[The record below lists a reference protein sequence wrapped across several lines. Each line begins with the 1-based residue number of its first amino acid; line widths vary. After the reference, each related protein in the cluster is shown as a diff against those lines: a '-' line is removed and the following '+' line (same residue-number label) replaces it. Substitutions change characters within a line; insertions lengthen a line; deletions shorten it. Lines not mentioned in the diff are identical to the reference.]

1 MAQLITALLV
11 PFDEQGKLMEESLR
25 QVVEYNITENKVDG
39 LYVGGSTGENFM
51 LDTTT
56 KKNIF
61 KIVKE
66 VAADRIELIAQ
77 VGSLN
82 IYEAKEL
89 AAYVVNELGYQK
101 ISSVTP
107 FYYKFDFE
115 EIKNYYFEIVKDVEA
130 ELIVYS
136 IPALTGVNFSED
148 QFGELFENPKITGVK
163 YTAGDFYLMERLRSR
178 FPDKLM
184 YSGFDEMLL
193 PAAAV
198 GIDGAIG
205 STFNVNAKRARQ
217 ILTAVEGN
225 DLATARKVQAETND
239 LIQKI
244 LANGLYNTLKLM
256 LTEKGIDMGYCHL
269 PMKHYTNEQ
278 VEVAQELVKEYM

>member
-1 MAQLITALLV
+1 MTKLISALLV
-11 PFDEQGKLMEESLR
+11 PFDEQGALQEEGLK
-25 QVVEYNITENKVDG
+25 QVVEYNITVNKVDG

-51 LDTTT
+51 LDTAT
-56 KKNIF
+56 KKRIF

-66 VAADRIELIAQ
+66 TVGDRIDLIAQ

-89 AAYVVNELGYQK
+89 ADYVVNELGYK
-101 ISSVTP
+101 VISSVTP

-115 EIKNYYFEIVKDVEA
+115 EIKNYYFEIVKDVDA
-130 ELIVYS
+130 EMIVYS
-136 IPALTGVNFSED
+136 IPALTGVDFSEE
-148 QFGELFENPKITGVK
+148 QFGELFANPKITGVK

-184 YSGFDEMLL
+184 FSGFDEMLL

-205 STFNVNAKRARQ
+205 STFNVNAKRARG
-217 ILTAVEGN
+217 ILDAMEAG
-225 DLATARKVQAETND
+225 DLAKARALQSETND
-239 LIQKI
+239 LIQKV

-256 LTEKGIDMGYCHL
+256 LTEKGVAMGNCHL
-269 PMKHYTNEQ
+269 PMKASSPEQ
-278 VEVAQELVKEYM
+278 VAVAKQLVKDFM

>member
-1 MAQLITALLV
+1 MTKLISALLV
-11 PFDEQGKLMEESLR
+11 PFDEQGALQEEGLK
-25 QVVEYNITENKVDG
+25 QVVEYNITVNKVDG

-51 LDTTT
+51 LDTAT
-56 KKNIF
+56 KKRIF

-66 VAADRIELIAQ
+66 TVGDRIDLIAQ

-89 AAYVVNELGYQK
+89 ADYVVNELGYK
-101 ISSVTP
+101 VISSVTP

-115 EIKNYYFEIVKDVEA
+115 EIKNYYFEIVKDVDA
-130 ELIVYS
+130 EMIVYS
-136 IPALTGVNFSED
+136 IPALTGVNFSEE
-148 QFGELFENPKITGVK
+148 QFGELFANPKITGVK

-184 YSGFDEMLL
+184 FSGFDEMLL

-205 STFNVNAKRARQ
+205 STFNVNAKRARG
-217 ILTAVEGN
+217 ILDAMEAG
-225 DLATARKVQAETND
+225 DLVKARALQSETND
-239 LIQKI
+239 LIQKV

-256 LTEKGIDMGYCHL
+256 LTEKGVAMGNCHL
-269 PMKHYTNEQ
+269 PMKASSPEQ
-278 VEVAQELVKEYM
+278 VAVAKQLVKDFM